1 MAIKQIDYYGRFE
14 ATPADESTARRYR
27 ALAGLAEQVSD
38 TALAIGQRQLEKRA
52 VQAEK
57 EGAKAGKLAGMQAV
71 QTGNLE
77 LRILTAV
84 IQLSMRTA

>member
-38 TALAIGQRQLEKRA
+38 TALAISQRQLEKRA

-57 EGAKAGKLAGMQAV
+57 GRYK
-71 QTGNLE
+71 
-77 LRILTAV
+77 
-84 IQLSMRTA
+84 SWRTCWYASGSDWQPRVKRWRDYI